1 VYRAQENAVEWS
13 SAVAA
18 QQSSAAAVRA
28 SQVLSVNGP
37 LSELNRRLDAAR
49 VASLITE
56 ATPEADRLLE
66 GLRSLP
72 AAPSIVT
79 ELLSWPDGQ
88 VRFWALD
95 AAERVFPRADYI
107 KALKRATR
115 DRDEVVRAE
124 AVGQLA
130 DIAPEAVRPIARRL
144 AAALQTDIPSGEK
157 VFVLWTLAKIRSVDL
172 IPAIEAFRQPLPDWW
187 KLTRVA
193 DVVLTYLK
201 DGEQVVLGML
211 EKALRPR
218 AYGRTLHAGVARPG
232 NASCSKCLGDRV
244 SQCT

>member
-1 VYRAQENAVEWS
+1 MTAPDNS
-13 SAVAA
+13 VAGA
-18 QQSSAAAVRA
+18 
-28 SQVLSVNGP
+28 
-37 LSELNRRLDAAR
+37 DAAR
-49 VASLITE
+49 VASLISE

-66 GLRSLP
+66 DLRSLP

-95 AAERVFPRADYI
+95 AAARVFPRADYI

-130 DIAPEAVRPIARRL
+130 DIAPDAVRPMARRL
-144 AAALQTDIPSGEK
+144 AGALQTDIPTGEK

-187 KLTRVA
+187 QLTRVA

-201 DGEQVVLGML
+201 DGEQVVLRML
-211 EKALRPR
+211 ENHSDHERMEELCTLAWHVLATPAARNALKTGL
-218 AYGRTLHAGVARPG
+218 A
-232 NASCSKCLGDRV
+232 NAPDDACRQACQVGLDRFGKR
-244 SQCT
+244 